1 MTALVTYFEPQPAR
15 DALPARFASP
25 FAHVLPHALA
35 RAAAA
40 SLPGVTLAEGKMF
53 GVLVVEDRDGRIG
66 FLRAFSGML
75 DGRWDVPGFV
85 PPVFDAPARAAFWPA
100 GEAELATIA
109 TQLDELAAKLAPID
123 RAIAELASRHEHERG
138 ELRARHLAN
147 RDARRV
153 AREQAGDAAA
163 LHAIDQASRA
173 DTAELRALR
182 ARHGAER
189 DELLEHR
196 RVIAGERARRED
208 QRAARSRELLVQ
220 IQDTYRFANARGAQR
235 TLREIFAPDEPPGGA
250 GDCAAPKLLACAYRE
265 GLRPLALAER
275 WHGPPPPTGGRHD
288 GVFYP
293 ACRGKCGPIL
303 AHMLDGLDAE
313 PAPSFGLD
321 AIAADEPRTIY
332 EDDWLVV
339 VAKPCGL
346 LSVPGRGALR
356 DSVLVRLR
364 ERYQTP
370 ELAVVHRL
378 DLDTSGLLL
387 AARDPATRAALQ
399 EQFERRT
406 VDKRYV
412 AWVDGEVAG
421 DRGVIELALR
431 VDLDDRPRQIYDPV
445 HGKPAIT
452 AWEVTARDGARTRL
466 ALYPKTGRTHQL
478 RVHAAHPRGL
488 AAPIVGD
495 RLYGRNVTPG
505 ARLLLHAEALAFDHP
520 HTGRRLALEWPAP
533 F

>member
-1 MTALVTYFEPQPAR
+1 VTALVTYFEPQPPR
-15 DALPARFASP
+15 EALPVRFASP
-25 FAHVLPHALA
+25 FAQTVLHPLA

-40 SLPGVTLAEGKMF
+40 SLPGVPLGEGKMF
-53 GVLVVEDRDGRIG
+53 GVLVVADRDGRIG

-85 PPVFDAPARAAFWPA
+85 PPVFDVPARDVFWPA
-100 GEAELATIA
+100 GEAELAVIA
-109 TQLDELAAKLAPID
+109 AQLAGVVATSAPVEQALAALV
-123 RAIAELASRHEHERG
+123 SRHEQERA
-138 ELRARHLAN
+138 ELRDRHLVN

-153 AREQAGDAAA
+153 ARAQPGAA

-173 DTAELRALR
+173 DTAELRRMR
-182 ARHGAER
+182 ARH
-189 DELLEHR
+189 
-196 RVIAGERARRED
+196 AGERDAIEPARRALVAEQARLET
-208 QRAARSRELLVQ
+208 QRAERSRELLVQ
-220 IQDTYRFANARGAQR
+220 IQDTYRFANARRAHR
-235 TLREIFAPDEPPGGA
+235 TMREIFAPDEPPGGA
-250 GDCAAPKLLACAYRE
+250 GDCAAPKLLAYAYRE
-265 GLRPLALAER
+265 GLQPLALAER

-303 AHMLDGLDAE
+303 GHMLDGLDAE
-313 PAPSFGLD
+313 PAPAFGLD
-321 AIAADEPRTIY
+321 SIAADEPRCVF

-356 DSVLVRLR
+356 DSVLLRLR
-364 ERYQTP
+364 DRYQAP

-378 DLDTSGLLL
+378 DLDTSGLMV
-387 AARDPATRAALQ
+387 AAKDPETRAALQ

-406 VDKRYV
+406 VEKRYA

-421 DRGVIELALR
+421 DGGVIELALR
-431 VDLDDRPRQIYDPV
+431 VDLDDRPRQIYDPI

-452 AWEVTARDGARTRL
+452 AWQVLARDGSRTRL
-466 ALYPKTGRTHQL
+466 ALYPRTGRTHQL

-488 AAPIVGD
+488 AAPIAGD
-495 RLYGRNVTPG
+495 RLYGRNASG
-505 ARLLLHAEALAFDHP
+505 ERLLLHAEALAFDHP
-520 HTGRRLALEWPAP
+520 RTGHRVALEWPAP